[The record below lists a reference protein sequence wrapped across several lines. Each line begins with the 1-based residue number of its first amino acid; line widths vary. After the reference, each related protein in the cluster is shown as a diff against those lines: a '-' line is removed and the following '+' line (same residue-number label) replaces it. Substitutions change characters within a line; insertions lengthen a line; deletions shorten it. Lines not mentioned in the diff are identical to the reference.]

1 MLNDAARPGVCQKY
15 NKTKV
20 RTTYFQDPVYDWVN
34 MSVLW
39 ISQFRFL
46 MQCQR
51 SLAFYTY
58 GPFNIQWEM

>member
-34 MSVLW
+34 MSVL
-39 ISQFRFL
+39 
-46 MQCQR
+46 
-51 SLAFYTY
+51 
-58 GPFNIQWEM
+58 